1 MPGAGEPSRPSSD
14 LKERPWREVGF
25 WSLIPPEIFAA
36 QGTFPWDWGPLQTV
50 REEVGGQILPFRPP
64 SLCV

>member
-14 LKERPWREVGF
+14 LEERPWGEGGF
-25 WSLIPPEIFAA
+25 LSLIPPKIFAA

-50 REEVGGQILPFRPP
+50 REEVGGRILPFRFP